1 MNRKFISV
9 LAMMVALVAFAACSS
24 LNQVTPSEWDDAAIE
39 ADVRAR
45 IAADVPDQTFSVG
58 VSVEDRVVTLTGSA
72 DSSAQR
78 TAIANAAARVDGV
91 RRVINNIQ
99 VQ

>member
-9 LAMMVALVAFAACSS
+9 IALMVALVALSACSM
-24 LNQVTPSEWDDAAIE
+24 NKVTPSEWDDAAIE

-45 IAADVPDQTFSVG
+45 IAADVPSETFSVG
-58 VSVEDRVVTLTGSA
+58 VKVEDRVVTLTGTA
-72 DSSAQR
+72 ESSAQR
-78 TAIANAAARVDGV
+78 TEIANAASRVDGV
-91 RRVINNIQ
+91 RRVVNNIQ

>member
-24 LNQVTPSEWDDAAIE
+24 INQITPSEWDDAAIE
-39 ADVRAR
+39 ADVRAK
-45 IAADVPDQTFSVG
+45 IASDVPDQTFSVG
-58 VSVEDRVVTLTGSA
+58 VKVEDRVVTLTGTA
-72 DSSAQR
+72 ASSAQR
-78 TAIANAAARVDGV
+78 TEIANAAARVDGV

>member
-1 MNRKFISV
+1 MNRNISMILAGV
-9 LAMMVALVAFAACSS
+9 LALVLMAACSS
-24 LNQVTPSEWDDAAIE
+24 LNQVTPAEWDDAAIE

-58 VSVEDRVVTLTGSA
+58 VSVNDRVVTLSGSA
-72 DSSAQR
+72 DSAAQR
-78 TAIANAAARVDGV
+78 QAIAEAAARVDGV
-91 RRVINNIQ
+91 VRVINNIQ

>member
-1 MNRKFISV
+1 MNRKFITM
-9 LAMMVALVAFAACSS
+9 LAMMVALVAMSACSS
-24 LNQVTPSEWDDAAIE
+24 MNQVTPSEWDDAAIE

-45 IAADVPDQTFSVG
+45 IAADVPGETFSVG

-72 DSSAQR
+72 DSTTQR
-78 TAIANAAARVDGV
+78 TEIANAAARVDGV

>member
-9 LAMMVALVAFAACSS
+9 LAMMLALVAFAACSS
-24 LNQVTPSEWDDAAIE
+24 LNKVTPSQWDDAAIE

-58 VSVEDRVVTLTGSA
+58 VSVNDRVVTLTGSA
-72 DSSAQR
+72 ASSSQR
-78 TAIANAAARVDGV
+78 TEIANAAARVDGV